1 MATMAGRFDGAIVVI
16 TGGGTGIGQATALA
30 FAREG
35 ARVVIGSRDAER
47 GAAAA
52 ATIAAAGGVARFV
65 PTDVTRAEDVAGL
78 IAFAVAEFGRL
89 DVLFNNAGT
98 FGPLGLL
105 GEQEAAVLD
114 DVLATNVRG
123 VFLGMKYALAQM
135 LAQGG
140 GVIVN
145 NASTTGARNATLGV
159 GLYAAAKAAVISLT
173 RSAAIEYAARGIRV
187 NAVAPGRIATEMLQ
201 HAGGGDM
208 ARFAATLPMR
218 RLGTPDEVADAVLWL
233 ASDAASFVTGHVL
246 AVDGGFL
253 AG

>member
-1 MATMAGRFDGAIVVI
+1 MVGRFAGSVVVV
-16 TGGGTGIGQATALA
+16 TGGGTGIGRATALA
-30 FAREG
+30 FAQEG
-35 ARVVIGSRDAER
+35 ARVVIGNRDAAR
-47 GAAAA
+47 GTAAVAA
-52 ATIAAAGGVARFV
+52 IVAAGGEACFV
-65 PTDVTRAEDVAGL
+65 PTDVTHPEDVERL
-78 IAFAVAEFGRL
+78 IAAAVAEFGRL

-105 GEQEAAVLD
+105 GEQEATALD

-135 LAQGG
+135 LAQGRG
-140 GVIVN
+140 TIVN

-173 RSAAIEYAARGIRV
+173 RSAALEYAAHGIRV

-208 ARFAATLPMR
+208 ARFAAILPMR
-218 RLGTPDEVADAVLWL
+218 RLGTPEEVAEAVLWL

>member
-1 MATMAGRFDGAIVVI
+1 MAGCLDGAVVVI
-16 TGGGTGIGQATALA
+16 TGGGTGIGLVTALA

-35 ARVVIGSRDAER
+35 ARVVIGSRDAGR
-47 GAAAA
+47 GAAAIA
-52 ATIAAAGGVARFV
+52 AIAAAGGEARFV
-65 PTDVTRAEDVAGL
+65 PTDVTCAEEVARL
-78 IAFAVAEFGRL
+78 IASAVGEFGRL

-105 GEQEAAVLD
+105 GDQEATALD
-114 DVLATNVRG
+114 DVLAINVRG

-135 LAQGG
+135 LAQGS

-173 RSAAIEYAARGIRV
+173 RSAALEYAARGIRI
-187 NAVAPGRIATEMLQ
+187 NAVAPGRIATDMLM

-208 ARFAATLPMR
+208 ERFAATLPMR
-218 RLGTPDEVADAVLWL
+218 RLGTPEEVAAAVLWL

>member
-1 MATMAGRFDGAIVVI
+1 MVGRFAGSVVVV
-16 TGGGTGIGQATALA
+16 TGGGTGIGRATALA
-30 FAREG
+30 FAQEG
-35 ARVVIGSRDAER
+35 ARVVIGNRDAAR
-47 GAAAA
+47 GTATAAA
-52 ATIAAAGGVARFV
+52 IMVAGGEARFV
-65 PTDVTRAEDVAGL
+65 PTDVTRPEEVERL
-78 IAFAVAEFGRL
+78 IVVAVAEFGRL

-105 GEQEAAVLD
+105 GEQEATALD

-140 GVIVN
+140 GTIVN

-173 RSAAIEYAARGIRV
+173 RSAALEYAAHGIRV
-187 NAVAPGRIATEMLQ
+187 NAVAPGRIATEMLL
-201 HAGGGDM
+201 HAGGGDR

-218 RLGTPDEVADAVLWL
+218 RLGTPDEVAEAVLWL

>member
-1 MATMAGRFDGAIVVI
+1 MHAMAGRFAGSVVII
-16 TGGGTGIGQATALA
+16 TGGGTGIGRATALA

-35 ARVVIGSRDAER
+35 ASVVIGNRDAER
-47 GAAAA
+47 GAATV

-65 PTDVTRAEDVAGL
+65 PTDVARPEDVARL
-78 IAFAVAEFGRL
+78 IAAAVTEFGRL

-105 GEQEAAVLD
+105 GEQEATALD
-114 DVLATNVRG
+114 DVLAINVRG

-140 GVIVN
+140 GTIIN

-173 RSAAIEYAARGIRV
+173 RSAAIEYAAQGIRI
-187 NAVAPGRIATEMLQ
+187 NAVAPGRIATEMLL
-201 HAGGGDM
+201 HAGGGD
-208 ARFAATLPMR
+208 AERFAATLPMR
-218 RLGTPDEVADAVLWL
+218 RLGMPDEVAEAVLWL

>member
-1 MATMAGRFDGAIVVI
+1 MAGRFHESMVLI
-16 TGGGTGIGQATALA
+16 TGGGSGIGRATVRA

-35 ARVVIGSRDAER
+35 ARVVLGNRDERR
-47 GAAAA
+47 GAETVALIEAE
-52 ATIAAAGGVARFV
+52 GGVARFV
-65 PTDVTRAEDVAGL
+65 PTDVTQAADVARL
-78 IAFAVAEFGRL
+78 VESAVSAHGRL

-105 GEQEAAVLD
+105 GEQPDDALD
-114 DVLATNVRG
+114 GVLATNVRG

-135 LAQGG
+135 LDQGG
-140 GVIVN
+140 GAIVN

-173 RSAAIEYAARGIRV
+173 RSAALEYAARGIRV
-187 NAVAPGRIATEMLQ
+187 NAVAPGRIATEMLA
-201 HAGGGDM
+201 HAGGGD
-208 ARFAATLPMR
+208 AERFAATLPMR
-218 RLGTPDEVADAVLWL
+218 RLGTPEEVADAVLWL

-253 AG
+253 AS